1 MHKILIASGVI
12 LAVILTT
19 TILVFSFQPESE
31 ADGAEEPQ
39 QSMEKLLEGQYDLG
53 RYKTAEKSV
62 VARNEGYT
70 YQTEQAIALITNEY
84 ESENNTEGG
93 RNLQLEFGV
102 EVEVFNWSDDP
113 LNFYLHEAYIL
124 TDNGR
129 YNVTVDYNPYVEVPP
144 DYEDA
149 AELWFHID
157 GETLNDLEEITLV
170 LPPAKNEYGGEQT
183 LVDTIELEI
192 TLIEEYDE

>member
-1 MHKILIASGVI
+1 MIKLIIIIFKTKGRTYIHKILIESGVI
-12 LAVILTT
+12 LTVILTK
-19 TILVFSFQPESE
+19 TIIVFSFQPDSE

-102 EVEVFNWSDDP
+102 EVE
-113 LNFYLHEAYIL
+113 
-124 TDNGR
+124 
-129 YNVTVDYNPYVEVPP
+129 
-144 DYEDA
+144 
-149 AELWFHID
+149 
-157 GETLNDLEEITLV
+157 
-170 LPPAKNEYGGEQT
+170 
-183 LVDTIELEI
+183 
-192 TLIEEYDE
+192 